1 MTRTDPA
8 DGPNR
13 TQSPALLLPAALLVV
28 LGAACAQ
35 VEQFTE
41 ELFDTETPRERY
53 EVRVDRAGLSG
64 TALAID
70 WRSAGERALREA
82 PVVESPYA
90 EEGYLPPGEP
100 DALAFRLP
108 VRRGQHVRFEF
119 SLHSDSA
126 ALLFLDAWQ
135 IVEDTIT
142 TFRHVESADSG
153 ATVLEFEPRRD
164 ADYVVRVQPELLRG
178 GRFTVSL
185 ELDPILAFPVEGG
198 AERDIGSV
206 FGDPRDGGVR
216 SHHGIDIFAP
226 RGTPA
231 IAATEAT
238 AYRVR
243 ETPVGG
249 KVVWLRDQRG
259 NRLYYAHLDSQYVT
273 DGQRVMP
280 GDTVGFIGNTGNAR
294 TTPPHLH
301 FGVYSR
307 GPVDP
312 YWFVHQLRG
321 SIPRLAADTTRL
333 GEWLRTS
340 TDGITLRLAP
350 STRSGSRTTLPM
362 HTPVRVVA
370 AVGTWFRV
378 RLPDGTAGFITAGL
392 TEPLDGALDVTAP
405 AVPTEIRTRPAI
417 SADVLDRAE
426 PGDSLAV
433 LARFGEYLFVRPPAG
448 REGWIAQSP

>member
-8 DGPNR
+8 DGPYR
-13 TQSPALLLPAALLVV
+13 RKHPTVFLPAALLA
-28 LGAACAQ
+28 LLAACAQ
-35 VEQFTE
+35 VEEFTE

-53 EVRVDRAGLSG
+53 EVRIDRAGLTG
-64 TALAID
+64 TALAVD
-70 WRSAGERALREA
+70 WRAAGERALIEA
-82 PVVESPYA
+82 PVVESPYG

-100 DALAFRLP
+100 DALGFRLP
-108 VRRGQHVRFEF
+108 VRRGQHVRLTFT
-119 SLHSDSA
+119 LHSDPD
-126 ALLFLDAWQ
+126 ALLFLDAWEV
-135 IVEDTIT
+135 VEDTT
-142 TFRHVESADSG
+142 TAYRLVESADSG
-153 ATVLEFEPRRD
+153 ATILDFEPRRD
-164 ADYVVRVQPELLRG
+164 GDYVVRVQPELLRG
-178 GRFTVSL
+178 GRFTLSL
-185 ELDPILAFPVEGG
+185 EIDPILAFPVEGG

-216 SHHGIDIFAP
+216 NHHGIDIFAP

-243 ETPVGG
+243 ETPIGG

-259 NRLYYAHLDSQYVT
+259 NRLYYAHLDSQLVT

-307 GPVDP
+307 GPVNP
-312 YWFVHQLRG
+312 YWYVHQPRG
-321 SIPRLAADTTRL
+321 SIPRMTADTTRL
-333 GEWLRTS
+333 GEWLRTNA
-340 TDGITLRLAP
+340 DGIALRPAP
-350 STRSGSRTTLPM
+350 DTRSRGATTLAEN
-362 HTPVRVVA
+362 TPVHVLA
-370 AVGTWFRV
+370 AIGDWFRV
-378 RLPDGTAGFITAGL
+378 RLPDGSAGFISARL
-392 TEPLDGALDVTAP
+392 TEPLDGALAVTA
-405 AVPTEIRTRPAI
+405 AAMRTEIRTRPTV
-417 SADVLDRAE
+417 SADVLDEAQ

-433 LARFGEYLFVRPPAG
+433 LGRFGDFLLVRPPAG